1 MRYTDSRKVAVYAA
15 SLLSAF
21 VLLVFVVLN
30 FVNEANNAAYLIPF
44 IILFFAVSYWFIRLL
59 VEKYIYE
66 KVRVIYKSILS
77 LKTQKGQLP
86 RNASFSLE
94 NVNKDVLEWTEDKT
108 KEIDKLKEL
117 EAYRRE
123 YIGNISHELKTPV
136 FNIQG
141 YILTLLDG
149 ALNDPEINK
158 KYLIRTE
165 KSIERLIAILED
177 LETITLLES
186 AKLKMNLARFDV
198 VDLVRD
204 VIEELDMKARKKEAR
219 IFIPDEFNRKI
230 FVRADRDRIQQVF
243 TNLIDNAIKYGIKKG
258 CEIKVSFFDMDEMLL
273 VEVSDNGP
281 GIAPD
286 DLPRIFERFFRT
298 DKARSRSQG
307 GTGLGLSIVKHIM
320 EAHGQTINV
329 RSSLG
334 VGTTFGITME
344 KSR

>member
-1 MRYTDSRKVAVYAA
+1 MRYTDSRKVAIYAA
-15 SLLSAF
+15 SLLTVF
-21 VLLVFVVLN
+21 VLLAFIVLN
-30 FVNEANNAAYLIPF
+30 LVHEGIRFSYLIPF
-44 IILFFAVSYWFIRLL
+44 ILLFFGAAYWIIRIM

-243 TNLIDNAIKYGIKKG
+243 TNLIDNAIKYSIKKG

-286 DLPRIFERFFRT
+286 DLPRIFERFYRT